1 MVGAAVNFLFK
12 WALDG
17 IVTRAWALVTSSS
30 RADAVDRAG

>member
-17 IVTRAWALVTSSS
+17 IVPRAQALLTSRG
-30 RADAVDRAG
+30 RADAIDRAG